1 MMPLNP
7 DEFYGA
13 SQFLENF
20 RQIQELQEQSRGVVT
35 GAQGDGSITA
45 IVNSS
50 GEIEVTDTRNFGNL
64 AFLNAAAN
72 TASVLTPNTSN
83 VPAQAIDAAYNQ
95 TNLQATINALVAAQN
110 AQNTLILEQKTVIN
124 ALLAALQ
131 TANIQ
136 A

>member
-20 RQIQELQEQSRGVVT
+20 RQIQELQEQSRGAVT
-35 GAQGDGSITA
+35 GAEGDGDITA
-45 IVNSS
+45 VVNSA
-50 GEIEVTDTRNFGNL
+50 GEIEITDTRNFGDL
-64 AFLNAAAN
+64 AFLNEAAH
-72 TASVLTPNTSN
+72 TASVTTADTSN
-83 VPAQAIDAAYNQ
+83 VPAQTIDAAYNQ
-95 TNLQATINALVAAQN
+95 TNLQATINALVTAQN